1 MSESVLV
8 STIDTID
15 MEEEASM
22 DETVLDT
29 IRRRRTIRRYT
40 DEDVTDE
47 QVDTLLEMAMS
58 APNRLNRQP
67 WHFIVIRDKELQ
79 KRLAD
84 HLGLHPY
91 LETAPVVIA
100 AAARPEVSSTWQMD
114 LSAAIEN
121 LLIAA
126 TAMGLGTAWV
136 GEPGS
141 VLWSMTEEMLH
152 DSLHIPTQLGVRI
165 PALIAVGHPAQE
177 RPPHTRA
184 DRFDHTKVHYGLW
197 EGRRLDK
204 GEQPPIWAGASKD
217 SK

>member
-1 MSESVLV
+1 MSE
-8 STIDTID
+8 
-15 MEEEASM
+15 A
-22 DETVLDT
+22 VLDT
-29 IRRRRTIRRYT
+29 IRGRRTIRRYT

-47 QVDTLLEMAMS
+47 QIETLLEMAMS

-91 LETAPVVIA
+91 LETAPVLIA
-100 AAARPEVSSTWQMD
+100 VGARPSLSTTWQMD
-114 LSAAIEN
+114 VSAAVEN
-121 LLIAA
+121 MLIAA

-141 VLWSMTEEMLH
+141 MLWTMTEEMLH
-152 DSLHIPTQLGVRI
+152 DSLHIPTELGVRI
-165 PALIAVGHPAQE
+165 LALIALGHPAEE
-177 RPPHTRA
+177 RPPHGRN
-184 DRFDHTKVHYGLW
+184 DRFHHTKVHYGRW
-197 EGRRLDK
+197 EGRKLDK
-204 GEQPPIWAGASKD
+204 GEQPPIWAGASKG